1 MEYPLRVVSGVVLIL
16 VGCVAEPASA
26 QSADL
31 VAPAKRHRVAAEL
44 GGFLLAKEERPGVA
58 FGVGYGYRPVSGI
71 EVGAGLRYLV
81 RPAYPTN
88 SWIAQEEPAPG
99 SPSSPPERHVEEA
112 LHLWTLSVLARGYLS
127 LDVQARF
134 ELGLTVRA
142 GLLGH
147 DEKSGLCCQ
156 ELALAPDVRA
166 RITRTTAIA
175 LSPQLSLAT
184 TGAEQEQSD
193 GQADGLFGY
202 ASVWLSVVQA
212 L

>member
-1 MEYPLRVVSGVVLIL
+1 MEHRLRVLSGAVLIL
-16 VGCVAEPASA
+16 VGCVEERASA

-31 VAPAKRHRVAAEL
+31 EAPAKRHRVAGEL

-58 FGVGYGYRPVSGI
+58 FGVGYGYRPASCL
-71 EVGAGLRYLV
+71 EVGAGFRYLV
-81 RPAYPTN
+81 RPAYTTD
-88 SWIAQEEPAPG
+88 SWIAQETPAPG
-99 SPSSPPERHVEEA
+99 SPSSPPERAVEEA
-112 LHLWTLSVLARGYLS
+112 LQLWTLSVLARCYLS
-127 LDVQARF
+127 LDAQARF

-147 DEKSGLCCQ
+147 DEKRGLCCQ

-184 TGAEQEQSD
+184 TGTEQEQSD
-193 GQADGLFGY
+193 GHVDRLFGY

-212 L
+212 F